1 MLRRRNG
8 SPHFTGAPTAPPLLT
23 WPSMRFRF
31 EGCEFQPAERRLLV
45 RGVDAVIG
53 GRAFDL
59 LLALVENHE
68 RVVSTDELYE
78 RVWPGVAVE
87 ANNLQVQIWALR
99 KLLGRHLIANVPRRG
114 YRFMAAVQRLP
125 DAAPSPAAAEAMPAA
140 AAWLDASSAAV
151 AASLLQSHR
160 LVTLVGHQAA
170 ALRRTAGE
178 VATRLAADPRGA
190 VWQAQAA
197 VFSGQAAGPGRL
209 PPDAERTLL
218 EASSRLHELLQ
229 HIQRRPATLVLF
241 DGHLAA
247 GLATAV
253 PAQLQAAPRL
263 RLLLQAA
270 QPIGWP
276 GEQVV
281 VVTEAPP
288 ALDDG
293 RAAIGLRWHSR

>member
-1 MLRRRNG
+1 M
-8 SPHFTGAPTAPPLLT
+8 PY
-23 WPSMRFRF
+23 RF
-31 EGCEFQPAERRLLV
+31 EGCEFQPAERRLVV

-99 KLLGRHLIANVPRRG
+99 KLLGRHVIANVPRRG
-114 YRFMAAVQRLP
+114 YRFMAAVQNLP
-125 DAAPSPAAAEAMPAA
+125 EVPRSHAVAETTPASVG
-140 AAWLDASSAAV
+140 WLDASSAADT
-151 AASLLQSHR
+151 ASLLQRHR
-160 LVTLVGHQAA
+160 LVTLVGREPA
-170 ALRRTAGE
+170 ALRRTAFD
-178 VATRLAADPRGA
+178 VAARLAADPQVV
-190 VWQAQAA
+190 VWQTQAA
-197 VFSGQAAGPGRL
+197 VFSGRGADLGTL
-209 PPDAERTLL
+209 PPDAERALL
-218 EASSRLHELLQ
+218 EASARLHELLNR
-229 HIQRRPATLVLF
+229 IGRRTATLVLF
-241 DGHLAA
+241 DGHLAG

-253 PAQLQAAPRL
+253 PAQLRAAPRL

-281 VVTEAPP
+281 VVNEEAQAVGEAGTPTMP
-288 ALDDG
+288 ATS
-293 RAAIGLRWHSR
+293 LRWRSR

>member
-1 MLRRRNG
+1 
-8 SPHFTGAPTAPPLLT
+8 
-23 WPSMRFRF
+23 MRFRF

-45 RGVDAVIG
+45 RGVEAVIG

-59 LLALVENHE
+59 LLALLENHE

-87 ANNLQVQIWALR
+87 ANNLQVQVWALR
-99 KLLGRHLIANVPRRG
+99 KLLGRHVIANVPRRG
-114 YRFMAAVQRLP
+114 YRFMAAVQCLP
-125 DAAPSPAAAEAMPAA
+125 DAAPSPAAAEATPPSAG
-140 AAWLDASSAAV
+140 WLDASSAAL
-151 AASLLQSHR
+151 AARLLQSHR
-160 LVTLVGHQAA
+160 LVTLVGQEAA
-170 ALRRTAGE
+170 VLRRTAGE
-178 VATRLAADPRGA
+178 VATRLAADAGAA

-197 VFSGQAAGPGRL
+197 VFSGQAATPSRL
-209 PPDAERTLL
+209 PPDAERALL

-229 HIQRRPATLVLF
+229 RIQRRPATLVLF
-241 DGHLAA
+241 DGHQAA
-247 GLATAV
+247 CLATSV

-270 QPIGWP
+270 TPIGWP

-288 ALDDG
+288 AMDDV
-293 RAAIGLRWHSR
+293 RAAASLRWHSR